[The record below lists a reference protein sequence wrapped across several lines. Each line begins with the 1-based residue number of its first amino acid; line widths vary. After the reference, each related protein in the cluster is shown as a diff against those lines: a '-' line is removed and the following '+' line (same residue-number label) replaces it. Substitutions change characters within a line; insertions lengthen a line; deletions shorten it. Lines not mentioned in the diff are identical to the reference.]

1 MTELLKTEIFKLLNY
16 FDYLSN

>member
-16 FDYLSN
+16 FDYLSS